1 MKNMKKKSFL
11 ILAMMVLLLTFAVGG
26 TIAYLVTSTN
36 PVVNTFE
43 PAYVTSVVNEP
54 DWKDGDLE
62 KKNVTISN
70 TGNTSAFIRAAIVV
84 TWQDKDGYTM
94 PVRPV
99 LGTDYDYTL
108 DINTNDWTY
117 NSTDGFY
124 YYMHVVTKA
133 DDATTTDTTTNLINS
148 CKPIK
153 AYDDGRKLCVEVIG
167 SAIQSTGIPGE
178 TYQNAW
184 TNAATYPS
192 TN

>member
-11 ILAMMVLLLTFAVGG
+11 ILATMVLLLTFAVGG

-36 PVVNTFE
+36 PVVNTFT
-43 PAYVTSVVNEP
+43 PAKVTSVVNEP
-54 DWKDGDLE
+54 GWTDGNLV
-62 KKNVTISN
+62 KSNVTISN

-84 TWQDKDGYTM
+84 TWKDAAGNTM
-94 PVRPV
+94 PIRPV
-99 LGTDYDYTL
+99 LGTDYTL
-108 DINTNDWTY
+108 DINTTDWDGT
-117 NSTDGFY
+117 STDGFY
-124 YYMHVVTKA
+124 YYKHVVTKA
-133 DDATTTDTTTNLINS
+133 DATTTTDTTANLINT

-184 TNAATYPS
+184 SNAA
-192 TN
+192 N